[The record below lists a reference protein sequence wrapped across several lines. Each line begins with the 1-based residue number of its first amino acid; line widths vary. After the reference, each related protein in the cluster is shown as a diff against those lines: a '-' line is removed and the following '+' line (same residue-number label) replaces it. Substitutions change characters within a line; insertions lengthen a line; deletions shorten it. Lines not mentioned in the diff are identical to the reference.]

1 MEWRLAEAK
10 NKFSEVVNRAIS
22 EGPQRVVRR
31 DDAVVIMDEREYE
44 RLTGQRPSF
53 KRFLLDAPDL
63 SDLDLTRQP
72 DPMRE
77 SGL

>member
-31 DDAVVIMDEREYE
+31 GDAVIIMDEREYE

>member
-1 MEWRLAEAK
+1 MDWRLAEAK
-10 NKFSEVVNRAIS
+10 NKFSEVVNRAIH

-53 KRFLLDAPDL
+53 KRFLLDAPDM